1 MNSESIGHT
10 LWVLPPAS
18 RLVLSNSIGF
28 MEHRWGARVG
38 VDISVRLTA
47 HPFAGREGRLTNVSV
62 SGALIKSAVEF
73 RLLSRIE
80 VLILPLDEEY
90 KVSTIAAYVTR
101 RSQDRIGVAWCESAP
116 RAVIDLLGFL
126 RESTAT

>member
-1 MNSESIGHT
+1 MSPESIGCT

-18 RLVLSNSIGF
+18 RLALSKPIDF

-38 VDISVRLTA
+38 VDIAVRLTA
-47 HPFAGREGRLTNVSV
+47 HPFAAREGQLTNVSV
-62 SGALIKSAVEF
+62 SGALIKSGVEF

-80 VLILPLDEEY
+80 VLFIPLDEKC
-90 KVSTIAAYVTR
+90 KVSMIPAYVTR
-101 RSQDRIGVAWCESAP
+101 RSQGRIGVAWCESAP
-116 RAVIDLLGFL
+116 RAVIDLLRFL